1 MRLFRVRPFQEGRFL
16 PCLAYSQALSR
27 STRSL
32 AVYCGGVTPFQIVLQ
47 SMLGKRLS
55 HQLWIPLCN
64 VYKRFV
70 YLFVLG
76 AFWIGLDLAPT
87 FLSLQASLS
96 PVFVFA
102 DHTPGIFDYPC
113 KKVKENL

>member
-1 MRLFRVRPFQEGRFL
+1 
-16 PCLAYSQALSR
+16 
-27 STRSL
+27 
-32 AVYCGGVTPFQIVLQ
+32 
-47 SMLGKRLS
+47 MLGKRLF

-76 AFWIGLDLAPT
+76 AFWIGLDLAST

-102 DHTPGIFDYPC
+102 DHTPGIFDYHC
-113 KKVKENL
+113 KKVKKNLHGLL